1 MTYNNKA
8 KLKTLYVR
16 QILEDETDAEHG
28 LSMTQI
34 IERLAEYGI
43 DAERKSVYRD
53 IDVLREF
60 GVDVR
65 TYQRNPVEYAI
76 ETRAFEL
83 PELMLLVD
91 AVESC
96 KFLTK
101 RQSNKLIANLKTFAN
116 NYQRGLLDRRI
127 HVDGRITSK
136 NDSVFGYI
144 DLLHDAMRQNLKV
157 EFNYYRYNVDGE
169 RYATRDGKSHEV
181 TPVGVAFSDGYYY
194 LTAWNDDHENMTEYR
209 IDRMGELKV
218 SDSRGTKNDEITHHV
233 YDKEDHERFG
243 RFAGKPVTATLLVDA
258 DKVEIVMDR
267 FGENAKIMR
276 KDNDTAKAIVKVY
289 ASEQFFGWIAGLGG
303 TVRIEGPKSLKLE
316 YENYLSELLSTC
328 KSENYE
334 HQSTAQ

>member
-43 DAERKSVYRD
+43 EAERKSIYRD

-60 GVDVR
+60 GVDVK

-83 PELMLLVD
+83 SELMLLVD

-96 KFLTK
+96 KFLTT
-101 RQSNKLIANLKTFAN
+101 RQSNRLIANLKTFAN
-116 NYQRGLLDRRI
+116 NRQRALLDRRI

-144 DLLHDAMRQNLKV
+144 DLLHDAMRQNRKV
-157 EFNYYRYNVDGE
+157 EFTYYRYDVNGE
-169 RYATRDGKSHEV
+169 RYPTREGKPHEV
-181 TPVGVAFSDGYYY
+181 TPVGIAFSDGYYY

-209 IDRMGELKV
+209 VDRMGKLRV
-218 SDSRGTKNDEITHHV
+218 SDSKGSKNDEITHHV

-243 RFAGKPVTATLLVDA
+243 RFSGKPVTATLLVDA

-267 FGENAKIMR
+267 FGENAQIMR
-276 KDNDTAKAIVKVY
+276 KDDDTAKAVVKVY

-303 TVRIEGPKSLKLE
+303 TVKIDGPKSLKKE
-316 YENYLSELLSTC
+316 YKNYLMFLT
-328 KSENYE
+328 NDVD
-334 HQSTAQ
+334 A